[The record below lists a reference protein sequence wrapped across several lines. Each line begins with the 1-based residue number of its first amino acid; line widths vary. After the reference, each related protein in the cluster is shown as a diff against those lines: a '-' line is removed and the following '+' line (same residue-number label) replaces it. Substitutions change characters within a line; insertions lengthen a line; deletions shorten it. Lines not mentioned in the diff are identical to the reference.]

1 MVNNMKKYDNLELR
15 IMSCLL
21 IKPDLMKELIIQDK
35 HFTKYQRLWKFLKA
49 FYGRYNTFDLTLMV
63 SVCNDKYQI
72 LNYIEWLLELEV
84 TTNNF
89 EMYQKQLIDLYNESE
104 KDKLIIEK
112 VFELANRLYVRDITT
127 GRFKELIDKL
137 YNTDI

>member
-1 MVNNMKKYDNLELR
+1 MKKNDNLELR

-21 IKPDLMKELIIQDK
+21 LKPNLMKELIIEDK

-112 VFELANRLYVRDITT
+112 VYEFANRLYVRDITT
-127 GRFKELIDKL
+127 ERFKELIDEL

>member
-1 MVNNMKKYDNLELR
+1 MKKYDNLELR

-21 IKPDLMKELIIQDK
+21 LKPDLMKELIIEDK

-49 FYGRYNTFDLTLMV
+49 FYRRYNTFDLTLMV

-89 EMYQKQLIDLYNESE
+89 EIYQKQLIDLYNESE

-127 GRFKELIDKL
+127 ERFKELVDEL
-137 YNTDI
+137 YSTDI

>member
-1 MVNNMKKYDNLELR
+1 MKKYDNLELR

-35 HFTKYQRLWKFLKA
+35 HFMKYQRLWKFLKA

-72 LNYIEWLLELEV
+72 LNYIEWLLDLEV
-84 TTNNF
+84 STNNF

-112 VFELANRLYVRDITT
+112 VYELANRLYVRDITT
-127 GRFKELIDKL
+127 GRFKELIDEL

>member
-1 MVNNMKKYDNLELR
+1 MKKYDNLELR

-21 IKPDLMKELIIQDK
+21 LKPDLMKELIIEDK

-127 GRFKELIDKL
+127 GRFKELIDEL
-137 YNTDI
+137 YSTDI

>member
-1 MVNNMKKYDNLELR
+1 
-15 IMSCLL
+15 MSCLL

-127 GRFKELIDKL
+127 GRFKELIDEL

>member
-1 MVNNMKKYDNLELR
+1 MKKYDNLELR

-49 FYGRYNTFDLTLMV
+49 FYGRYGTFDLTLMV

>member
-1 MVNNMKKYDNLELR
+1 MKKYDNLELR

-112 VFELANRLYVRDITT
+112 VYELANRLYVRDITT

-137 YNTDI
+137 YNADI